1 MVIILSSLFSLSF
14 ASQRERETVEIVGGA
29 VERLLDQ
36 LEPLFGVKLAPGLVA
51 APRARRA
58 GQRPFDGGIHG
69 GRTIAVAISH
79 GTRPF
84 FVICR
89 RRVGAGGECLRAR
102 RRLSFIYV
110 LWPTFANQRLDRIDK
125 PAL

>member
-1 MVIILSSLFSLSF
+1 MVTILSSLLSLLF

-36 LEPLFGVKLAPGLVA
+36 FEPLFGVELAPRLVA
-51 APRARRA
+51 APRARCA
-58 GQRPFDGGIHG
+58 GQRPFDGGIHC

-84 FVICR
+84 ILACR
-89 RRVGAGGECLRAR
+89 RRVGAGGECLRLAGG
-102 RRLSFIYV
+102 
-110 LWPTFANQRLDRIDK
+110 
-125 PAL
+125 